1 MIFIK
6 PFLMQKISLIKSKLF
21 FLFFVFIFFSQQLFA
36 NENIVIKGNKNI
48 SSKTIYSLAPNN
60 ILSLD
65 TKLLNDFQ
73 KKIFETGFFEKV
85 DLKIQNQKIIINVIE
100 NPLINFFFIEGV
112 KNNEVKNK
120 LFDLS
125 KIKENTIFQ
134 TFWIKDDIKKFS
146 EFLKSLGYLNNKLT
160 YQIKKIENNKV
171 NIFYNVELNEK
182 YKINRIFFIGNKFF
196 KSSTLGDVVYS
207 SEHGWW
213 KFFSNSTT
221 PSESLINFDISRLKK
236 FYLDNGFYD
245 VQINSSSIKILDN
258 SRADLIY
265 SIDAGQRY
273 TVEKYNIID
282 NSKSLK
288 NENILYLKKQFNKLV
303 KENYDL
309 SSIRQLVDFSINYLS
324 KFNYDLIIQFKT
336 TKIDTK
342 KIELSFFISEQPN
355 KKIIDKITI
364 IGNNI
369 TDDFVIRNNLIF
381 SEGDFFNSSKLNTSV
396 DKLKGKGYFKNVETN
411 SIPIDDNKLELQIKV
426 EEQATGEISAGA
438 GAGTNGAALSGSLN
452 EKNFLGRGLNVNSTV
467 NVGTQKIFGR
477 VSYLNP
483 DYNNTGKTFK
493 SSVFAENNNYDNTSY
508 ENKIIGSSV
517 SLDYEI
523 FDKFFLN
530 PGVSV
535 DFDSLKAN
543 SDASSAIKRREGDYY
558 TSKLFYNFSKNTKNR
573 DLQPTEGYTIGVG
586 QGLSL
591 LSDIPYINNRI
602 FGSYYHEYLE
612 NVIGSVKYKVES
624 INGFNKDIKYSDR
637 LSVNSNNLRGFA
649 DRGIGPKIDN
659 DFIGGNYSFYTS
671 FSSTL
676 PNGLPE
682 KWNAITNVFL
692 DTANV
697 WGVDDNSTSDSNKLR
712 SSIGLGLSWISPLGP
727 ISITYAEAITKE
739 STDDVEQFNFKIGSA
754 F

>member
-1 MIFIK
+1 MRKNFI
-6 PFLMQKISLIKSKLF
+6 IKFKLF
-21 FLFFVFIFFSQQLFA
+21 FLFFTFIFFSQQLLA
-36 NENIVIKGNKNI
+36 NENVIIKGNKNI

-60 ILSLD
+60 IQSLD
-65 TKLLNDFQ
+65 TNLLNDFQ

-85 DLKIQNQKIIINVIE
+85 DLKIHNKKIIINVVE

-125 KIKENTIFQ
+125 KIKENSIFQ
-134 TFWIKDDIKKFS
+134 TFLIKDDIKKFS
-146 EFLKSLGYLNNKLT
+146 ELLKSLGYLNNKLT

-182 YKINRIFFIGNKFF
+182 YKINRIYFIGNKFF
-196 KSSTLGDVVYS
+196 KSSTLKDVVYS

-221 PSESLINFDISRLKK
+221 PSESLINFDTSLIKK

-245 VQINSSSIKILDN
+245 VQINSGSIKILDN

-265 SIDAGQRY
+265 SIDSGQRY
-273 TVEKYNIID
+273 TVEKYNITD

-309 SSIRQLVDFSINYLS
+309 SSIRKLVDFSINYLS
-324 KFNYDLIIQFKT
+324 KLNYDLIIQFKT
-336 TKIDTK
+336 TKIHTD

-364 IGNNI
+364 IGNSI
-369 TDDFVIRNNLIF
+369 TDDFVIRNNLVF
-381 SEGDFFNSSKLNTSV
+381 SEGDFFNSSKLNSSV
-396 DKLKGKGYFKNVETN
+396 DKLKGKGYFKNVEIT
-411 SIPIDDNKLELQIKV
+411 SIPIDENKLELQIKV
-426 EEQATGEISAGA
+426 EEQPTGEISAGA
-438 GAGTNGAALSGSLN
+438 GAGTNGATLSGSLN
-452 EKNFLGRGLNVNSTV
+452 EKNFLGRGLNVNSIL
-467 NVGTQKIFGR
+467 NIGTQKIFGR

-483 DYNNTGKTFK
+483 DYNNTGITFK
-493 SSVFAENNNYDNTSY
+493 SSVFAENNTYDNTSY

-517 SLDYEI
+517 SLDYEV

-543 SDASSAIKRREGDYY
+543 SDASNAIKRREGNYY

-573 DLQPTEGYTIGVG
+573 DLQPTEGYTFGVG

-602 FGSYYHEYLE
+602 FGSYYNEYLE
-612 NVIGSVKYKVES
+612 NVIGSVKYKIES
-624 INGFNKDIKYSDR
+624 INGFDKDIKYSDR
-637 LSVNSNNLRGFA
+637 LSVNSDNLRGFA

-659 DFIGGNYSFYTS
+659 DFIGGNYSFYSS

-682 KWNAITNVFL
+682 KWNATTNIFF

-697 WGVDDNSTSDSNKLR
+697 WGVDDNSASDSSKLR
-712 SSIGLGLSWISPLGP
+712 TSIGLGFSWISPLGP

-739 STDDVEQFNFKIGSA
+739 NTDDVEQFNFKIGSA

>member
-1 MIFIK
+1 MTFIK
-6 PFLMQKISLIKSKLF
+6 IFLMQKTSLRKYKLF
-21 FLFFVFIFFSQQLFA
+21 ILYFIFIFFSQQLFA
-36 NENIVIKGNKNI
+36 NENIIIKGNKNI
-48 SSKTIYSLAPNN
+48 SSKTIYSFAPVN
-60 ILSLD
+60 IEYLD
-65 TKLLNDFQ
+65 PNLLNNFQ

-85 DLKIQNQKIIINVIE
+85 DLKIQNNKIILNVVE
-100 NPLINFFFIEGV
+100 NPLVNFFYIEGV
-112 KNNEVKNK
+112 DKKEIKNK

-125 KIKENTIFQ
+125 KIQENTIFQ

-146 EFLKSLGYLNNKLT
+146 EFLKSLGYLGNKFT

-171 NIFYNVELNEK
+171 NIFYNIELNEK

-196 KSSTLGDVVYS
+196 KSSTLSDVVYS

-221 PSESLINFDISRLKK
+221 PSESLINFDISRLKN
-236 FYLDNGFYD
+236 FYLNNGFYD

-258 SRADLIY
+258 FRADVIY

-273 TVEKYNIID
+273 TVEKYNIFD

-288 NENILYLKKQFNKLV
+288 DVNILHLKKQFNKLL
-303 KENYDL
+303 KENYNL
-309 SSIRQLVDFSINYLS
+309 SYIRQLVDFSIDYLS
-324 KFNYDLIIQFKT
+324 KFNYDLNITLKT
-336 TKIDTK
+336 VKINSS

-355 KKIIDKITI
+355 KKIIDKISI

-369 TDDFVIRNNLIF
+369 TDDFVIRNNLVF
-381 SEGDFFNSSKLNTSV
+381 SEGDFFNTSKLNTSV
-396 DKLKGKGYFKNVETN
+396 DKLKGKGYFKNVEANTI
-411 SIPIDDNKLELQIKV
+411 SIDDDKLELQIKV
-426 EEQATGEISAGA
+426 EEQPTGEISAGA
-438 GAGTNGAALSGSLN
+438 GAGTSGATLTGSLN
-452 EKNFLGRGLNVNSTV
+452 ERNFLGRGLNVNSML
-467 NVGTQKIFGR
+467 NIGTQKILGR

-483 DYNNTGKTFK
+483 DYNNTGMTFMT
-493 SSVFAENNNYDNTSY
+493 SIFAENNDYDNASY
-508 ENKIIGSSV
+508 ENKIVGSSV
-517 SLDYEI
+517 SVNYEI

-530 PGVSV
+530 PGVSI

-543 SDASSAIKRREGDYY
+543 SDSSNAIKRREGDFY

-573 DLQPTEGYTIGVG
+573 ELQPTEGYSVGFG

-602 FGSYYHEYLE
+602 FGSYYHEYFD
-612 NVIGSVKYKVES
+612 NVIGSVKYKLES

-637 LSVNSNNLRGFA
+637 LTVSANNLRGFA

-682 KWNAITNVFL
+682 KWNAITNIFL

-739 STDDVEQFNFKIGSA
+739 STDEVEQFNFKIGSA

>member
-1 MIFIK
+1 MIFTK
-6 PFLMQKISLIKSKLF
+6 PFLMQKNSLIKSRLF
-21 FLFFVFIFFSQQLFA
+21 FFFFIFIFFSQQLFA

-60 ILSLD
+60 IQNLD

-85 DLKIQNQKIIINVIE
+85 DLKIQNKKIIINVVE

-120 LFDLS
+120 LFELS

-134 TFWIKDDIKKFS
+134 TFWIKDDTKKFS

-160 YQIKKIENNKV
+160 HQIKKIENNKV

-196 KSSTLGDVVYS
+196 KSSTLSDVVYS

-236 FYLDNGFYD
+236 FYLDSGFYD
-245 VQINSSSIKILDN
+245 VQINSSSIKLLDHI
-258 SRADLIY
+258 RADIIY
-265 SIDAGQRY
+265 SIDSGPKY
-273 TVEKYNIID
+273 NVEKYNLID
-282 NSKSLK
+282 NSKSLNK
-288 NENILYLKKQFNKLV
+288 ENILYLNKLYDKLV
-303 KENYDL
+303 KNYYDL
-309 SSIRQLVDFSINYLS
+309 SAIKNTVDNSINYLS
-324 KFNYDLIIQFKT
+324 KFNYDLTIQYKT
-336 TKIDTK
+336 EKINNNKLQLT
-342 KIELSFFISEQPN
+342 FFISEQPN

-364 IGNNI
+364 VGNNI
-369 TDDFVIRNNLIF
+369 TDGFVIRNNILF
-381 SEGDFFNSSKLNTSV
+381 SEGDFFNNTKLNSSI
-396 DKLKGKGYFKNVETN
+396 DKLRGKGYFKNVEAH
-411 SIPIDDNKLELQIKV
+411 SIPLDNEKIELQIKV
-426 EEQATGEISAGA
+426 EEQPTGEISAGA
-438 GAGTNGAALSGSLN
+438 GAGTNGAVLSGSLN
-452 EKNFLGRGLNVNSTV
+452 EKNFLGRGLNVSSSI

-477 VSYLNP
+477 VSYKNP
-483 DYNNTGKTFK
+483 DYNDTGKTFI
-493 SSVFAENNNYDNTSY
+493 SSIYAENNNFDNSSY
-508 ENKIIGSSV
+508 ENKVIGSTV

-530 PGVSV
+530 PGVSI
-535 DFDSLKAN
+535 DYDSLKAN
-543 SDASSAIKRREGDYY
+543 SDASDAIKRRDGDYY
-558 TSKLFYNFSKNTKNR
+558 TSKLFYNIFKNTKNR
-573 DLQPTEGYTIGVG
+573 DFQPTEGYTFGVG

-591 LSDIPYINNRI
+591 LSDIPYINNRV
-602 FGSYYHEYLE
+602 FGSYYNEYGE
-612 NVIGSVKYKVES
+612 NLVGSVKYRIES
-624 INGFNKDIKYSDR
+624 INGFDKDIKYSDR

-659 DFIGGNYSFYTS
+659 DFIGGNYL
-671 FSSTL
+671 FSSTFSSTI

-682 KWNAITNVFL
+682 KWNATTNIFF

-712 SSIGLGLSWISPLGP
+712 TSVGLGLSWVSPLGP

-739 STDDVEQFNFKIGSA
+739 NTDDVEQFNFKIGSA